1 MSGFVLSI
9 GGVMALSGNI
19 PWVAAESVLAVN
31 CPECAVVFLGGK
43 LPELKRAAGLIIDG
57 DAGALPAGSPVGI
70 QLITCGRCGMNTVSI
85 RGVCEPMELPVERSG
100 RSDFACMAE
109 FAADILLGNAE

>member
-43 LPELKRAAGLIIDG
+43 LPELKRAAG
-57 DAGALPAGSPVGI
+57 
-70 QLITCGRCGMNTVSI
+70 
-85 RGVCEPMELPVERSG
+85 
-100 RSDFACMAE
+100 
-109 FAADILLGNAE
+109 ADNRR